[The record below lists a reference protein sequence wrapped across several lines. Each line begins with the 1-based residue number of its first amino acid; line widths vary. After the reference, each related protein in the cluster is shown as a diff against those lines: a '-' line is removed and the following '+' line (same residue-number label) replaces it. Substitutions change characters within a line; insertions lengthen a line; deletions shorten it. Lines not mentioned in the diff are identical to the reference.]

1 MAVETGGCPHAAIRE
16 DISVNL
22 EPLERLTARFRPDL
36 LLLESGGD
44 NLAANFSRELADY
57 IIYVIDVCGGDKVP
71 RKGGPGITQA
81 DLLVINKIDLAD
93 AVGSDLG
100 VMARDAERMRGDG
113 PTVLA
118 AVKKGDGLDEIEAG
132 ILSALHDRVGVHVD
146 GAKYAGH

>member
-1 MAVETGGCPHAAIRE
+1 M
-16 DISVNL
+16 
-22 EPLERLTARFRPDL
+22 
-36 LLLESGGD
+36 
-44 NLAANFSRELADY
+44 
-57 IIYVIDVCGGDKVP
+57 YVIDVAGGDKVP

-100 VMARDAERMRGDG
+100 VMARDAAKMRGDG

>member
-1 MAVETGGCPHAAIRE
+1 MAVETGGSPHAAIRE

-81 DLLVINKIDLAD
+81 DLLVVNKCELAG
-93 AVGSDLG
+93 AVGADLE
-100 VMARDAERMRGDG
+100 VMRRDAAAIREGG
-113 PTVLA
+113 PVIFAEIKNGVEVDHIIEHILA
-118 AVKKGDGLDEIEAG
+118 AAGLDGKAAQAATG
-132 ILSALHDRVGVHVD
+132 GPP
-146 GAKYAGH
+146 

>member
-1 MAVETGGCPHAAIRE
+1 MVARAARTLDPAHGSLLMIENVGNLVCPAMFDLGERMKVAVISTTEGEDKPIKYPHM
-16 DISVNL
+16 
-22 EPLERLTARFRPDL
+22 FRAVDL
-36 LLLESGGD
+36 
-44 NLAANFSRELADY
+44 
-57 IIYVIDVCGGDKVP
+57 V
-71 RKGGPGITQA
+71 
-81 DLLVINKIDLAD
+81 VINKIDLAD

-100 VMARDAERMRGDG
+100 VMARDAAKMRGDG